1 MRIISAQALD
11 ADPGLYG
18 EIAQV
23 LSGDGL
29 VCFPCRRQYSIAA
42 SLLSEVAVMRLVQS
56 KRRSEK
62 APALVFVPDRKTLAE
77 VVESVPA
84 SAAPLIDA
92 FWPGQLTMM
101 LEPSAQLPSKV
112 LKTLGQKKLGK
123 IGVRIPSPGI
133 PLRLVEA
140 FGGPVLTSS
149 ANLSRKTGS
158 HSVSNIRKAFSHTV
172 DLLIDAGDLQPE
184 APSTV
189 VELVGDSLQVVREGG
204 IPADSILEILRRSGQ
219 PAAG

>member
-1 MRIISAQALD
+1 M
-11 ADPGLYG
+11 
-18 EIAQV
+18 
-23 LSGDGL
+23 
-29 VCFPCRRQYSIAA
+29 
-42 SLLSEVAVMRLVQS
+42 
-56 KRRSEK
+56 
-62 APALVFVPDRKTLAE
+62 
-77 VVESVPA
+77 
-84 SAAPLIDA
+84 
-92 FWPGQLTMM
+92 
-101 LEPSAQLPSKV
+101 
-112 LKTLGQKKLGK
+112 
-123 IGVRIPSPGI
+123 
-133 PLRLVEA
+133 EA

-204 IPADSILEILRRSGQ
+204 IPAESILEILRRGVQ

>member
-1 MRIISAQALD
+1 MRIVSAQALEQ
-11 ADPGLYG
+11 DPSLYA

-23 LSGDGL
+23 LNEDGL

-42 SLLSEVAVMRLVQS
+42 SLLSETAVLKLVQS

-62 APALVFVPDRKTLAE
+62 APSLVFIPNRKSLE
-77 VVESVPA
+77 LVVEALPSSAVP
-84 SAAPLIDA
+84 LLDA

-101 LEPSAQLPSKV
+101 LEPSSQLPSKV
-112 LKTLGQKKLGK
+112 LKTIAQKKVGK

-133 PLRLVEA
+133 PLKLVEA
-140 FGGPVLTSS
+140 FGGPLLTSS

-158 HSVSNIRKAFSHTV
+158 NSVSNIRKAFSYTV

-189 VELVGDSLQVVREGG
+189 VELAGDLPKVIREGG
-204 IPADSILEILRRSGQ
+204 IPADRIHEVLRLAGQ
-219 PAAG
+219 PVAR